1 MMLTNVFFLLFSYNW
16 KFELL
21 IWMTLISLLVE
32 RSKFG
37 YRKLSYACIV
47 YILQLM
53 QFCHNFY
60 IVSRWKI
67 SPLHVY
73 GHSHLHKLNAE
84 CAFIYIYIYV
94 VLILLKLARANSKQ
108 IAFCYDYLKYILK
121 DWCYSI
127 INVKISI
134 NFMWWTEYSF
144 SRLFALCIK
153 NWGWNRIHL

>member
-1 MMLTNVFFLLFSYNW
+1 MTIQVVVWLLPYYYVHTTLYNQFRYLTILKWCWPTFFFLLFSYNW

-37 YRKLSYACIV
+37 YRKLSYTCIV

-84 CAFIYIYIYV
+84 CAFIYICCADIIKV
-94 VLILLKLARANSKQ
+94 SQSK
-108 IAFCYDYLKYILK
+108 F
-121 DWCYSI
+121 
-127 INVKISI
+127 
-134 NFMWWTEYSF
+134 
-144 SRLFALCIK
+144 
-153 NWGWNRIHL
+153 